1 MSEQSSVQ
9 NIDYSFEASRGQTV
23 TSLAFLQHAEQL
35 GVWRLF
41 RVLKDRMRLFQQS
54 LQTFK
59 MAGAE
64 KSKNFADLLHFMG
77 HLAGGKT
84 TDCGLIENGRKSVGS
99 QMVKHT
105 LKVDC
110 MEIRALGGTSSET

>member
-1 MSEQSSVQ
+1 MSEQA
-9 NIDYSFEASRGQTV
+9 NIGYSFEASRGQDV
-23 TSLAFLQHAEQL
+23 TSLALLEHAEQL

-54 LQTFK
+54 LHAFK

-77 HLAGGKT
+77 HLAGGIT
-84 TDCGLIENGRKSVGS
+84 TDWHE
-99 QMVKHT
+99 
-105 LKVDC
+105 
-110 MEIRALGGTSSET
+110 